1 LTDSNLIFIAM
12 AEHLTTDLFPNHPI
26 TVLANLLGQ
35 QLQAQSGWVA
45 SAESCTGGL
54 LAGALTAI
62 PGSSSWFDQGWV
74 TYSNAA
80 KHRQLGVSLE
90 TLERHGAVSEATA
103 QEMAL
108 GVLAQAPQATL
119 AMSTTGIAGP
129 GGASAGKPVGLVCF
143 GWAQRSAQG
152 VHVTSAQRVFA
163 GDRHQVRLASVE
175 FALQHAI
182 NLITTNGNA
191 H

>member
-1 LTDSNLIFIAM
+1 M
-12 AEHLTTDLFPNHPI
+12 TDLFPDHPAVI
-26 TVLANLLGQ
+26 LANQLGQ
-35 QLQAQSGWVA
+35 LLHAQNGWVA
-45 SAESCTGGL
+45 TAESCTGGL

-62 PGSSSWFDQGWV
+62 PGSSGWFDQGWV

-80 KHRQLGVSLE
+80 KHHQLGVLRN
-90 TLERHGAVSEATA
+90 TLESHGAVSEATA

-108 GVLAQAPQATL
+108 GVLHQAPQATFAL
-119 AMSTTGIAGP
+119 STTGIAGP
-129 GGASAGKPVGLVCF
+129 GGASNGKPVGLVCF

-152 VHVTSAQRVFA
+152 IQVTSAHRVFE

-182 NLITTNGNA
+182 NLVKPALKAI
-191 H
+191 

>member
-1 LTDSNLIFIAM
+1 MNNLFLNQPAT
-12 AEHLTTDLFPNHPI
+12 L
-26 TVLANLLGQ
+26 LAAQLGKQLLDQ
-35 QLQAQSGWVA
+35 NGWLA
-45 SAESCTGGL
+45 TAESCTGGL

-62 PGSSSWFDQGWV
+62 PGSSGWFDQGWV

-80 KHRQLGVSLE
+80 KHRQLGVLLK
-90 TLERHGAVSEATA
+90 TLENHGAVSEAAA

-108 GVLAQAPQATL
+108 GVLNQAPLATL

-129 GGASAGKPVGLVCF
+129 GGASTGKPVGLVCF
-143 GWAQRSAQG
+143 GWAQRNVQG

-163 GDRHQVRLASVE
+163 GDRHQVRLASIE

-182 NLITTNGNA
+182 DLSKLA
-191 H
+191 

>member
-1 LTDSNLIFIAM
+1 MN
-12 AEHLTTDLFPNHPI
+12 ELFPNHPA
-26 TVLANLLGQ
+26 VNLANQLG
-35 QLQAQSGWVA
+35 LILKAKNGWVA
-45 SAESCTGGL
+45 TAESCTGGL

-62 PGSSSWFDQGWV
+62 PGSSGWFDQGWV

-80 KHRQLGVSLE
+80 KQQQLGVLKN
-90 TLERHGAVSEATA
+90 TLESHGAVSEATA

-108 GVLAQAPQATL
+108 GVLQQAPQATL
-119 AMSTTGIAGP
+119 ALSTTGIAGP
-129 GGASAGKPVGLVCF
+129 GGASHGKPVGLVWF

-152 VHVTSAQRVFA
+152 IQLTSAHRVFE

-182 NLITTNGNA
+182 NLVKPDLKAI
-191 H
+191 